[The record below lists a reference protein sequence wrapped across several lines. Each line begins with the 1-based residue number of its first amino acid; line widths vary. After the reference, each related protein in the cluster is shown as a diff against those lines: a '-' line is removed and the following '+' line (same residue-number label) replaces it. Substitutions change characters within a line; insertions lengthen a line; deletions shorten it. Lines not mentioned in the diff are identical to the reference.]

1 MKAKSFIDKAFPN
14 KLFMFLYNGL
24 FFLLI
29 GLLISPNVQTQ
40 NVQKLDSLELELEL
54 TRDVKSKVQ
63 ILIHLVDKYLN
74 NDPDRALGYSKNAY
88 ELSEKDDYKEGLA
101 LAMQRMAEIYWGK
114 SEYKTS
120 IEYAIKTQ
128 DLAKKINLV
137 SGLAESQLILGKIY
151 KNLGDYEKSSDYF
164 FTSLKLFEETNYQK
178 GVANALRSIGN
189 LFFDQEN
196 FEKSLEYN
204 IKSLDLS
211 KKINYQE
218 GISSSLNNI
227 AANYGQL
234 KEYDN
239 IEKYLQ
245 EAIVINKKSGQRLW
259 EGINYLNLG
268 LVYKEIKNY
277 DSCLIYYKK
286 ALAIFE
292 ELNNIPFICS
302 CLNNLSDY
310 YSSISLNDTSLTYAM
325 KSFKLASENKLI
337 REVREAAKKLQELYY
352 SKNDL
357 PNAFKYLTE
366 QYDANDSLQIEK
378 SMAKLAQLE
387 LTYKLEKEEQEKLL
401 IRNKKEFNYK
411 LIIISLAFILIII
424 VFVLS
429 ARQRIKSRKAL
440 FEKEKLENEIN
451 IKNKELTTNVLSLMK
466 KNEMLSDISKKL
478 LLLEKETLNNETK
491 SSINKIAKE
500 LQKSTEYKILEE
512 FDLRFNQVHSD
523 FYNNLTEKF
532 PDLSSGELRLCAFLR
547 LNMTTKEISDL
558 TGQQISTLENARYRI
573 RKKFGLANTDVNL
586 VTFLSAF

>member
-1 MKAKSFIDKAFPN
+1 MADSFTNMVFPI
-14 KLFMFLYNGL
+14 KLNVFFCSTS
-24 FFLLI
+24 FLLLVS
-29 GLLISPNVQTQ
+29 LLISPNVNTQ

-54 TRDVKSKVQ
+54 TRDVKNKVE
-63 ILIHLVDKYLN
+63 ILINLTDKYLN
-74 NDPDRALGYSKNAY
+74 NDPDRALGYSKSAY
-88 ELSEKDDYKEGLA
+88 ELSEKENYEEGLA
-101 LAMQRMAEIYWGK
+101 LSMQRMADIYWGK
-114 SEYKTS
+114 SQYKIS
-120 IEYAIKTQ
+120 IEYAVKTK
-128 DLAKKINLV
+128 DLAEKINLV
-137 SGLAESQLILGKIY
+137 SALAESQLTLGKIY
-151 KNLGDYEKSSDYF
+151 VDLGEFEKSSGYF
-164 FTSLKLFEETNYQK
+164 FEALKRFEQISDQK
-178 GVANALRSIGN
+178 GIANALRLIGI
-189 LFFDQEN
+189 LFFNQEN
-196 FEKSLEYN
+196 YEKSLEYN
-204 IKSLDLS
+204 LKSLSIS
-211 KKINYQE
+211 KKITYQE

-234 KEYDN
+234 KEYDK

-245 EAIVINKKSGQRLW
+245 EAVDINKKAGQRLW

-268 LVYKEIKNY
+268 LVYEELKQY
-277 DSCLIYYKK
+277 DSCLIYNKK

-292 ELNNIPFICS
+292 ELNNIPFICG
-302 CLNNLSDY
+302 CYNNLSDY
-310 YSSISLNDTSLTYAM
+310 YSTISRNDTSLTYAM

-337 REVREAAKKLQELYY
+337 RHVREAAKKLQELYY
-352 SKNDL
+352 SKNDF

-366 QYDANDSLQIEK
+366 QYNANDSLQIEK

-387 LTYKLEKEEQEKLL
+387 LTYKLEKEEQEKQL
-401 IRNKKEFNYK
+401 IQNKKEFNYK
-411 LIIISLAFILIII
+411 LVIISLAFILIII

-478 LLLEKETLNNETK
+478 LLLEKETLNIETK
-491 SSINKIAKE
+491 SAIDKIAKE
-500 LQKSTEYKILEE
+500 LQKSTEHKILEE

-523 FYNNLTEKF
+523 FYNNLTKKF